1 MKKSIIIIPNENI
14 MHTKLAITLTLVL
27 LALVLLTRATDLQAR
42 QNHAAIPARDKPNV
56 LFIAI
61 DDLRANLG
69 VYGDPLAVTPHID
82 KLAETSVLFT
92 RHYVQQPSCAPSRT
106 SMLTGLRPD
115 EVGVINHNI
124 HFRDTRPD
132 VVTLPQ
138 LFKINGYESVGIGKI
153 AHWRPGFQDSLS
165 WHREH
170 YNANPGR
177 EYQYALPENQTG
189 GKEAATEKAD
199 VDDDAH
205 LEGIFTNLA
214 VDALESFRDNQ
225 TPFFLAVGYFR
236 PHLPF
241 VAPSRYWDLYDR
253 EDFYPI
259 AQPDRPA
266 HAPEIAFHN
275 NNELRGYNDIPN
287 EGPIP
292 VEKAMELRH
301 GYYAAISFVD
311 AQIGR
316 LLHKLEEL
324 GLRENTIIVF
334 WSDHGFHLGEQSIW
348 GKSTT
353 YELDAHSPMMI
364 SVPDMTKPGVVTG
377 AFVESLDLYPTIVDL
392 TGLEPQSPLSG
403 RSLRP
408 LLEDPETEWREY
420 AFTQFPRPYGAAIAG
435 GAPMT
440 HMGYSVRVPEW
451 RFTGWYNVETG
462 KFDYKELYALDPD
475 PEQIVQES
483 HIESENLSGRPE
495 YETIETRLLELVNNY
510 RKQNYDQLN

>member
-1 MKKSIIIIPNENI
+1 MILFESNLHKKPAVI
-14 MHTKLAITLTLVL
+14 LTFVL
-27 LALVLLTRATDLQAR
+27 LTLVLLTRATDLQAR
-42 QNHAAIPARDKPNV
+42 QDHSTIPSWDKPNI

-69 VYGDPLAVTPHID
+69 PYGDPLAVTPHINR
-82 KLAETSVLFT
+82 LAEESVVFT

-106 SMLTGLRPD
+106 SMLSGLRPD
-115 EVGVINHNI
+115 EVEVINHNI

-138 LFKINGYESVGIGKI
+138 LFKNNGYKSVGIGKI
-153 AHWRPGFQDSLS
+153 FHWRPGFQDSVS

-170 YNANPGR
+170 YSANPGR
-177 EYQYALPENQTG
+177 KYQYVLPENQTG

-214 VDALESFRDNQ
+214 VDALESFRNNQ

-241 VAPSRYWDLYDR
+241 VAPTRYWEMYDR
-253 EDFYPI
+253 KDFYPI

-266 HAPEIAFHN
+266 DAPEIAFHN
-275 NNELRGYNDIPN
+275 NNELRGYNDIPD

-301 GYYAAISFVD
+301 GYYASISYVD

-316 LLHKLEEL
+316 LMDKLEEL

-334 WSDHGFHLGEQSIW
+334 WSDHGFHLGEQTIW
-348 GKSTT
+348 GKSTN
-353 YELDAHSPMMI
+353 YELDAHAPMMI
-364 SVPDMTKPGVVTG
+364 SVPGMTQHGSKSG

-392 TGLEPQSPLSG
+392 TGLEPQGTLSG

-408 LLEDPETEWREY
+408 LLEDPESEWREY
-420 AFTQFPRPYGAAIAG
+420 AFSQFPRPYGAAIAG
-435 GAPMT
+435 GASLT

-451 RFTGWYNVETG
+451 RFTGWYNPETDSY
-462 KFDYKELYALDPD
+462 DYTELYALDPD

-483 HIESENLSGRPE
+483 NIEIENLSGLPE
-495 YETIETRLLELVNNY
+495 YRDIENRLMNMLKQYKN
-510 RKQNYDQLN
+510 QNYNAIEWHK